1 MSIRKYYLIIGDIM
15 KSFFVVI
22 SFFIFSCC
30 LFAESY
36 SFSAK
41 DIKEIDIVINNGT
54 LNIKPANTNDIT
66 INITPNK
73 SPNID
78 RQISVKDKELN
89 VYLIDSEITDKTIIN
104 MTVPKTSNL
113 EINSTIANINIDRF
127 SGLLDIDS
135 TAGNVNITNF
145 NGKLEIDSVDTP
157 VKASGIFKS
166 LDIENTRANIT
177 LTIDKLPT
185 SYNYSIKGGGNVLF
199 ILSKGIEKDKV
210 SIDSHEFDGI
220 FTLK

>member
-1 MSIRKYYLIIGDIM
+1 M
-15 KSFFVVI
+15 KKFFIVI
-22 SFFIFSCC
+22 SFLIFSYCR

-36 SFSAK
+36 SFTANN
-41 DIKEIDIVINNGT
+41 IKEIDIVIHNGT
-54 LNIKPANTNDIT
+54 LNIKSANTKDIT
-66 INITPNK
+66 IDITPNK
-73 SPNID
+73 SPNTD

-113 EINSTIANINIDRF
+113 EINSTIANINIDGL
-127 SGLLDIDS
+127 SGFLDID
-135 TAGNVNITNF
+135 TAAGNVNITNF
-145 NGKLEIDSVDTP
+145 NGQLEIDSIDTP

-185 SYNYSIKGGGNVLF
+185 SYNYSIKGGGNILF
-199 ILSKGIEKDKV
+199 NTGKGVEKDKI
-210 SIDSHEFDGI
+210 SIDSNEFYGV
-220 FTLK
+220 FALK